1 MSNTTLFMGNELAA
15 LGAARAGVTVA
26 TGYPGTPSTEALEY
40 LAKHFGQQMHVEW
53 SVNEK
58 TALEVAAGASYAGAR
73 TFVTMK
79 QVGLNVASDPLMS
92 LRYVGLSGGMVV
104 YVADDPGPISSQT
117 EQDTRSFAA
126 FAKVPVFDP
135 SSPEEA
141 FAMMADA
148 YALSEQLGSPVFLRP
163 TTRICHANAAAD
175 PDSVPQ
181 QTVQPAGF
189 RACGQRII
197 FPRTSYLAHLR
208 IEDECERL
216 SETLSSSPWNSI
228 QNAGSGKLGIA
239 AGGVSYAYAME
250 AMSLLGVAC
259 PVLKISTP
267 FPFPERLAE
276 EFLSQVDQV
285 LVFEE
290 LDPVIERNLI
300 YLCGKRGLNV
310 RVLGKGT
317 RTLPRAGEYSV
328 EIAKA
333 AMAQFLGLAAP
344 CTDMCLPQPPALP
357 VRPPVLCAGCPHR
370 ASFYAVK
377 RAMRKFGGKALF
389 AGDIGCYTLGNAK
402 PLEMVDTCLCM
413 GAGIT
418 VAQGVSAVEP
428 DTIAFSFTGDSTFFH
443 TGLPGIANAVYNGA
457 SMVSVILDNSTTA
470 MTGQQ
475 PNPST
480 GFRASGEVAQKLS
493 IEAALKALG
502 VEDIQVVNPFDQQS
516 AQDAVTHAA
525 GQTGVRA
532 IIFRAPCIAVSR
544 PGKPL
549 RVNPDACTGC
559 RACAKLLGCPA
570 IVSSGQDNRV
580 MIDSSICTGCGLCS
594 QVCPAGAIGGEHK

>member
-53 SVNEK
+53 SVNE

-216 SETLSSSPWNSI
+216 SETLSSSPWNFI
-228 QNAGSGKLGIA
+228 QNAGAGKLGIA

-344 CTDMCLPQPPALP
+344 CTDMRLPQPPALP

-370 ASFYAVK
+370 GLFYVLK
-377 RAMRKFGGKALF
+377 KLKLTVC
-389 AGDIGCYTLGNAK
+389 GDIGCYTLGSAQ
-402 PLEMVDTCLCM
+402 PLCAIDTTICM
-413 GAGIT
+413 GASVSGIHGFTMARGEEATKST
-418 VAQGVSAVEP
+418 VAV
-428 DTIAFSFTGDSTFFH
+428 IGDSTFMH
-443 TGLPGIANAVYNGA
+443 SGITGLVNIAYNGSNA
-457 SMVSVILDNSTTA
+457 TVIVLDNSITG
-470 MTGQQ
+470 MTGHQQ
-475 PNPST
+475 NPST
-480 GFRASGEVAQKLS
+480 GLT
-493 IEAALKALG
+493 LKNQPAPAIRI
-502 VEDIQVVNPFDQQS
+502 EDICRAAGIQRVRVVDPQDMAAMEQAVQEELAAHQPSVIISRRPCAMLKCVKPKPALSVNPNLC
-516 AQDAVTHAA
+516 
-525 GQTGVRA
+525 R
-532 IIFRAPCIAVSR
+532 
-544 PGKPL
+544 
-549 RVNPDACTGC
+549 GC
-559 RACAKLLGCPA
+559 KKCMKLGCPA
-570 IVSSGQDNRV
+570 IVFENGRAR
-580 MIDSSICTGCGLCS
+580 IDETLCVGCGLCP
-594 QVCPAGAIGGEHK
+594 QMCAFGAIGREDA